1 MLQCVHFY
9 DHSKLTQGI
18 IIIFLLI
25 ASRFDLYVTVRTV
38 KVFVPVTF
46 FFISFSLLLSH
57 LVIWHK
63 LKWGDKL
70 HVNRRKESVSKRL
83 RMKVLCIVERRL
95 KTAIKFWIYDHK
107 VISFQQLR
115 IHYTSH
121 GNFKFRQCDCGL
133 VVAVE
138 YQHHRSRSKR
148 FAMGEEWV
156 IDPQPSWE
164 SLKIPG
170 VTRSE
175 SSSRIPQWSI
185 YRHRMTEW
193 VPWE

>member
-1 MLQCVHFY
+1 MIV
-9 DHSKLTQGI
+9 KMTQGI
-18 IIIFLLI
+18 FLIFLNCVQIRSDCESFCSSFLV
-25 ASRFDLYVTVRTV
+25 L
-38 KVFVPVTF
+38 
-46 FFISFSLLLSH
+46 FISFSLLLSY
-57 LVIWHK
+57 LFIWHK
-63 LKWGDKL
+63 LKWSDKL

-83 RMKVLCIVERRL
+83 CMKVLRIVERQL
-95 KTAIKFWIYDHK
+95 KTAIIWIYDHK
-107 VISFQQLR
+107 VTSFQQLR
-115 IHYTSH
+115 IHYTCR
-121 GNFKFRQCDCGL
+121 NFKFRQCDGGL

-164 SLKIPG
+164 SLTIPG

-175 SSSRIPQWSI
+175 SWSRIQQWSI

-193 VPWE
+193 VPWEQ